1 MENKDYYRI
10 LGVPRESTPEE
21 IRDAYRNLA
30 FKYHPDRNA
39 DADAS
44 VERMKAINEAYAV
57 LSDTAK
63 RREYDTIRQRYGQSA
78 RDAFRN
84 QYSESDIFSGSDVH
98 QVFEEMARSFGFRGV
113 DEIFGD
119 FYGRRYQTFTFRTT
133 DTAGDRIRGPRARP
147 DFASGTVRNNGGG
160 WFGALKQMLWFMR
173 LPEVGTDTED
183 TIVLSEA
190 HARQGGPYAYE
201 HRRRKTRLV
210 VKIPAGIRDGQ
221 RIRLTGMGGVGR
233 QRNGDLL
240 LKVRIHMAVW
250 ARLRMLARGLVAWG
264 KQKIS

>member
-10 LGVPRESTPEE
+10 LGVKRESTREE
-21 IRDAYRNLA
+21 IRNAYRNLA

-39 DADAS
+39 DAAAS

-57 LSDTAK
+57 LSEPVK
-63 RREYDTIRQRYGQSA
+63 RREYDAIRQRYGKSA

-133 DTAGDRIRGPRARP
+133 DTAGDAARGQGGHPN
-147 DFASGTVRNNGGG
+147 FATEIGKHDGVG
-160 WFGALKQMLWFMR
+160 WFGAMKRLLWFMR
-173 LPEVGTDTED
+173 LPEVGADTED
-183 TIVLSEA
+183 AIVLSEA
-190 HARQGGPYAYE
+190 LARRGGAYAYE

-210 VKIPAGIRDGQ
+210 VQIPLGVREGQ
-221 RIRLTGMGGVGR
+221 RIRLAGMGGVGR
-233 QRNGDLL
+233 QRNGDLFL
-240 LKVRIHMAVW
+240 RVRIHMAVW
-250 ARLRMLARGLVAWG
+250 VRLKRLGRHLVAWG
-264 KQKIS
+264 KQKIQ